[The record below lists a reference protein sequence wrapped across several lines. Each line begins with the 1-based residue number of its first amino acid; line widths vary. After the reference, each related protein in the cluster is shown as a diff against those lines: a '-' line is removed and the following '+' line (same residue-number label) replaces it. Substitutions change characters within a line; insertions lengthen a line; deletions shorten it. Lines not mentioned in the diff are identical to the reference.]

1 MINAF
6 FYYVFFASAVLSYGI
21 GIHHTI
27 VSRTL
32 SYKRLAVLVTKLF
45 FSIEGTTVLSWLL
58 IEQVLLPLN
67 LAEFYPLIALMLF
80 IAASAFM
87 EIIIRITIRWRMAE
101 YAVPYAIVLLVLGES
116 GCMADAALF
125 PVYCL
130 AAFVFVL
137 LVLRA
142 MTARTAGTGFYRNAA
157 QKRSRALVSVAIIA
171 IAMLVFDVTWLNPG
185 VLP

>member
-32 SYKRLAVLVTKLF
+32 SYKRVAVLVTKLF

-87 EIIIRITIRWRMAE
+87 EIIIRITIRRRMAE
-101 YAVPYAIVLLVLGES
+101 YAVPYAIVLLVL
-116 GCMADAALF
+116 
-125 PVYCL
+125 
-130 AAFVFVL
+130 
-137 LVLRA
+137 
-142 MTARTAGTGFYRNAA
+142 
-157 QKRSRALVSVAIIA
+157 
-171 IAMLVFDVTWLNPG
+171 
-185 VLP
+185 